1 VARDHDT
8 SESAPFDATLAGTL
22 DAGLDTVKSFGP
34 YRVGGRIGAG
44 GMGVVYSAQTDA
56 GTRVA
61 IKRLHRELADAKSR
75 ARFLREADILET
87 LDHPALVRH
96 VAHGSTDDGDPYL
109 VMEWL
114 DGEDLAQRLRRGSLS
129 VEQAVALGRQLASG
143 LAAAHA
149 AGVLHRDVKPTNIF
163 LPDGELERAKIID
176 FGVAHWRLATRAL
189 TRTGGIV
196 GTPGYM
202 SPEQA
207 RGEADVD
214 ERTDIYSLGCVL
226 YEGLAGQPP
235 FQAKHA
241 IAMLAKILLE
251 DAQPLSELRPDV
263 PARLVAA
270 IAEMMQRNKGERL
283 TTMGDVEA
291 ALASIHGF
299 VEHEAVT
306 QTQPRPSVSWRE
318 RRLLTVIVASGAPL
332 AMRHVEGIAQRHGG
346 RALGLI
352 RDAHIVV
359 FEAGDSPLDVSARAA
374 RCAQELHS
382 LGGGAKLAIVSGRA
396 ELTGRSI
403 VGQILELGAELIES
417 ICAGEIAIDDT
428 TSELLDERFEV
439 DRDRPIARLGGFD
452 ETRVSAQRTVLGR
465 PTPFVGRVRELGQL
479 RGVVEA
485 AIEDEAACAILVTA
499 DPGIGKSRLR
509 HELLT
514 GLIRD
519 DHDLRVLLGRGDA
532 VSARVPLGLIAR
544 ALRTHVGIVAG
555 ESEVRQ
561 RAKVRAALPTDLDRD
576 PETVALFLCE
586 LAGIPPQEP
595 VSAVLEAARRDPNRM
610 RESIHFA
617 WSSWMRAEAK
627 RRVVILVL
635 EDLHWADEATLALVE
650 HTLTELRERPLIVLA
665 LARPE
670 IDERFGEFWTTHDLT
685 RLELRPLSVRACE
698 TLVGEVAGDRWRGDL
713 AKRVVAL
720 AGGNAFYLEE
730 LIRIV
735 AARDESSDDF
745 ELPESIL
752 ATARARLARLDDQAR
767 RLLRAAA
774 VLGERFWSGALQA
787 LLADRTPQQIQASV
801 DVVIAN
807 EHVIA
812 RPTSS
817 IAGNREFMFCHA
829 LVRDAAYAS
838 LTPEDRRLAHH
849 LAAQW
854 LEARA
859 ASEASVLADHHRLA
873 GNHAEAASWYAR
885 AGRQSLDSKDFADAL
900 ELVARGLEL
909 ADESHRRGELLGLQ
923 VRALVQLGRYESAVA
938 AARGGLDVLV
948 HGSNGYWKL
957 QAQLAEAL
965 GRLGRFDD
973 VAELLERALVNQ
985 PTERADFQ
993 PWVRACFRAA
1003 QHIAKGRGFKAAS
1016 PYAERL
1022 RRLIDPEA
1030 ADAATR
1036 LQLLL
1041 LEHELADGRGDLGT
1055 CYRLNVALR
1064 ALDIEIYGEIEGR
1077 ATGADGHILA
1087 QLGLNKLAEADLRAW
1102 FDFAEPRGMQ
1112 HASFVAAGMLGGLAL
1127 RRGAWDE
1134 AADWFDRADKFEPT
1148 DPRMLGPVAGF
1159 RAYVARQHGE
1169 LEEALELARRSELL
1183 LRAARP
1189 LHPFGLA
1196 VLASIQLARG
1206 ETSDA
1211 LAHARAGIAIWDEL
1225 EGMSEFEAAVHVALL
1240 ECLLAVGAR
1249 EEACQRAAQFRLR
1262 LRQRCAW
1269 IDDPALERTF
1279 ILRVPDNARLVELCD
1294 ELLGADR

>member
-1 VARDHDT
+1 
-8 SESAPFDATLAGTL
+8 
-22 DAGLDTVKSFGP
+22 
-34 YRVGGRIGAG
+34 
-44 GMGVVYSAQTDA
+44 
-56 GTRVA
+56 
-61 IKRLHRELADAKSR
+61 
-75 ARFLREADILET
+75 
-87 LDHPALVRH
+87 
-96 VAHGSTDDGDPYL
+96 
-109 VMEWL
+109 
-114 DGEDLAQRLRRGSLS
+114 
-129 VEQAVALGRQLASG
+129 
-143 LAAAHA
+143 
-149 AGVLHRDVKPTNIF
+149 
-163 LPDGELERAKIID
+163 
-176 FGVAHWRLATRAL
+176 
-189 TRTGGIV
+189 
-196 GTPGYM
+196 
-202 SPEQA
+202 
-207 RGEADVD
+207 
-214 ERTDIYSLGCVL
+214 
-226 YEGLAGQPP
+226 
-235 FQAKHA
+235 
-241 IAMLAKILLE
+241 
-251 DAQPLSELRPDV
+251 LRPDV

-270 IAEMMQRNKGERL
+270 IAEMMQRDKGERL

-291 ALASIHGF
+291 ALANIDAF
-299 VEHEAVT
+299 VEHDTVT
-306 QTQPRPSVSWRE
+306 QARTRPSVSWRE
-318 RRLLTVIVASGAPL
+318 RRLLTIILASGASL
-332 AMRHVEGIAQRHGG
+332 AMRHVEGVAQRHGG
-346 RALGLI
+346 RALDLI

-374 RCAQELHS
+374 RCAQELRS

-403 VGQILELGAELIES
+403 VGQILELGADLIES
-417 ICAGEIAIDDT
+417 ISAGEIAIDDT

-439 DRDRPIARLGGFD
+439 DRDGAIALLGGFD
-452 ETRVSAQRTVLGR
+452 ETRSAAQRTVLGR

-485 AIEDEAACAILVTA
+485 ALEDETACAILVTA

-544 ALRTHVGIVAG
+544 ALRAHIGIVAG

-561 RAKVRAALPTDLDRD
+561 RAKIRAALPTDLDRD

-595 VSAVLEAARRDPNRM
+595 VQAALEAARRDPNRM

-627 RRVVILVL
+627 RRGVILVL
-635 EDLHWADEATLALVE
+635 EDLHWADEATLALVD
-650 HTLTELRERPLIVLA
+650 HTLTELRQRPLIVLA

-685 RLELRPLSVRACE
+685 RLELRPLSMRACE
-698 TLVGEVAGDRWRGDL
+698 KLIGEVAGDRWRGDL

-735 AARDESSDDF
+735 AARDESSDHF

-752 ATARARLARLDDQAR
+752 ATARARLTRLDDQAR

-787 LLADRTPQQIQASV
+787 LLADRTPQQIQASI

-854 LEARA
+854 LEAHA

-873 GNHAEAASWYAR
+873 GNHAEAASWYTR

-909 ADESHRRGELLGLQ
+909 ADEPRRRGELLGLQ
-923 VRALVQLGRYESAVA
+923 VRAQAQLGRYESAVA
-938 AARGGLDVLV
+938 VAREGLELLE
-948 HGSNGYWKL
+948 HGSNGYWEL

-973 VAELLERALVNQ
+973 VAELLERALANRPAEQ
-985 PTERADFQ
+985 ASFE

-1003 QHIAKGRGFKAAS
+1003 LHLAKGRGFKAAS
-1016 PYAERL
+1016 PYADRL
-1022 RRLIDPEA
+1022 RSLIDPA
-1030 ADAATR
+1030 TADAATR
-1036 LQLLL
+1036 LQLLS

-1055 CYRLNVALR
+1055 CYRLNIVLR
-1064 ALDIEIYGEIEGR
+1064 ALDIEVYGELEGR

-1087 QLGLNKLAEADLRAW
+1087 QLGLNESAEADMRAW

-1127 RRGAWDE
+1127 RRAAWDE
-1134 AADWFDRADKFEPT
+1134 AADWFDRADRFQATRACSGPSPAFGHTSRGSAGTSMKHSSSLAAASGCFV
-1148 DPRMLGPVAGF
+1148 PRDHYIRSGLPCS
-1159 RAYVARQHGE
+1159 
-1169 LEEALELARRSELL
+1169 RRSSS
-1183 LRAARP
+1183 RAARLQMP
-1189 LHPFGLA
+1189 SSMLGRRSRSGMSSKACPSSRPPSMSRCWSACSLLERERKPANGRCSSGGDYDSA
-1196 VLASIQLARG
+1196 ARG
-1206 ETSDA
+1206 STIRTSSG
-1211 LAHARAGIAIWDEL
+1211 R
-1225 EGMSEFEAAVHVALL
+1225 FCY
-1240 ECLLAVGAR
+1240 ECLTMLGWAGSVMNCWALIGDVSGCCAGASSSQSAGGVPQRGRTADVVFTLAGLQLDLERLPALFGRQVDGGAR
-1249 EEACQRAAQFRLR
+1249 SEAL
-1262 LRQRCAW
+1262 
-1269 IDDPALERTF
+1269 
-1279 ILRVPDNARLVELCD
+1279 
-1294 ELLGADR
+1294 